1 MHGQAHE
8 SFHKVKLRQNVV
20 FILPETAL
28 EIKSQKC
35 VWVWIV
41 YKPSPPLPRHP
52 LTMYDPWYD
61 LHLISYLRT

>member
-1 MHGQAHE
+1 MHGQAQE

-28 EIKSQKC
+28 EIKS
-35 VWVWIV
+35 
-41 YKPSPPLPRHP
+41 PPPPPRHP
-52 LTMYDPWYD
+52 LTMYD